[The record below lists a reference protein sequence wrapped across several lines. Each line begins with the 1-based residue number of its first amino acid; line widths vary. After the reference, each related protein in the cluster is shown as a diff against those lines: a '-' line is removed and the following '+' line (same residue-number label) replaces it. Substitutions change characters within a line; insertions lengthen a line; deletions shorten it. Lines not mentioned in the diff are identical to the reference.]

1 MHTKAIAALLLS
13 LLALLGATSIHAGQV
28 VTEADRNWAR
38 EAIAQEK
45 TLATVLQDNTLA
57 VLYFHNKTGRPEF
70 EPWQKGLTVML
81 SIDLAKLKQLQV
93 LERARLQALVE
104 ELGLGA
110 SGRVD
115 MTTAPRVGRFVRAH
129 YLVGGEFGQDSSS
142 AMTIFSNLLD
152 VPKESVMAS
161 TDAKGMAE
169 ELFKMEKELLFAII
183 KALGL
188 QITPEQEAELRKPLS
203 EDYNALFALFQAIDL
218 SDRGEYDK
226 AAEQYRT
233 ALTLDPG
240 LTLAGEGLQEL
251 TDLGLIDGDKKK
263 SNRWKGKSFLNELRD
278 RSSYTDNLTP
288 VYPVKRTRTPD
299 EILERERL
307 LNDDLCPADPLKTE
321 PGVCGC
327 GVPDIDSDNDGIM
340 DCNDSCPADP
350 LKTEPGVCGC
360 GIPDVDVDGDGIMD
374 CTDLCPDDPLKTA
387 PGVCGCGAPDIDSD
401 NDGTM
406 DCLDLCPSDPLKT
419 DPGICGCGIAD
430 IDSDNDGTMNCV
442 DLCPADP
449 AKSSPGICGCGVP
462 DTDSDNDGT
471 PDCQDECPDDPLKT
485 DPGSCGCGVADVDS
499 DGDNTLDCFDG
510 CPFDSQK
517 TSPGICGCGVPDTD
531 RDGDEL
537 IDCLDGCPDDPLKT
551 EPGICGCGMDDSL
564 DSDEDGTVDCLDG
577 CPFNPNLTEPDP
589 EFGCGGGEQVIPLP
603 IGG

>member
-13 LLALLGATSIHAGQV
+13 LIALLGATSTHAGQV

-45 TLATVLQDNTLA
+45 ALASVLQNNTLA

-104 ELGLGA
+104 ELGLGV
-110 SGRVD
+110 SGLVD
-115 MTTAPRVGRFVRAH
+115 TTTAPRVGRFVRAH
-129 YLVGGEFGQDSSS
+129 YLVGGEFGQDASS

-152 VPKESVMAS
+152 VSKESVLTS
-161 TDAKGMAE
+161 TDAKGMVE
-169 ELFKMEKELLFAII
+169 ELFKMEKKLLFAII
-183 KALGL
+183 KALG
-188 QITPEQEAELRKPLS
+188 IEVTPEQEAELRKPIS

-218 SDRGEYDK
+218 SDRGEYGK
-226 AAEQYRT
+226 AAEQYRS
-233 ALTLDPG
+233 ALALDPS
-240 LTLAGEGLQEL
+240 LPLAAEGLQEL
-251 TDLGLIDGDKKK
+251 IDLGLIGGGKKK

-278 RSSYTDNLTP
+278 RSSYTDNLIP
-288 VYPVKRTRTPD
+288 IYPVKRIRTPD
-299 EILERERL
+299 EIVERERL
-307 LNDDLCPADPLKTE
+307 LNDDLCPTDPLKTE
-321 PGVCGC
+321 PGICGC

-360 GIPDVDVDGDGIMD
+360 GIADVDIDGDGIMD

-387 PGVCGCGAPDIDSD
+387 PGVCGCGVPDIDSD

-406 DCLDLCPSDPLKT
+406 DCSDLCPADPLKT
-419 DPGICGCGIAD
+419 EPGICGCGIAD
-430 IDSDNDGTMNCV
+430 IDSDGDGTMNCV

-471 PDCQDECPDDPLKT
+471 PDCNDRCPNDPLKIA
-485 DPGSCGCGVADVDS
+485 PGSCGCGVADTDS

-510 CPFDSQK
+510 CPFDSLK
-517 TSPGICGCGVPDTD
+517 TSPGICGCGVADTD

-537 IDCLDGCPDDPLKT
+537 IDCLDGCPDDPMKT
-551 EPGICGCGMDDSL
+551 DPGICGCGLDDSL

-577 CPFNPNLTEPDP
+577 CPLNPNLTEPDP
-589 EFGCGGGEQVIPLP
+589 EFGCGGEEVIPLP